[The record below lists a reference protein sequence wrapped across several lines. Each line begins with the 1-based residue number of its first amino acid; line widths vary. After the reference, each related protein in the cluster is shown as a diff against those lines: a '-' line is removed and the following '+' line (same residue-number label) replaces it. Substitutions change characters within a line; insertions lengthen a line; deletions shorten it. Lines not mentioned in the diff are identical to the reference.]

1 MPSKYIKGYT
11 DKKSIEYIKN
21 NYDQVSLRMPK
32 GDREKYKDLAEQQG
46 KSLNQLI
53 IDLLNDEMIR
63 EASKSK
69 DNRIAEYAKEILKLR
84 DYKKNEQEK

>member
-32 GDREKYKDLAEQQG
+32 GDRQKYKELAEGQG
-46 KSLNQLI
+46 KSLNALI
-53 IDLLNDEMIR
+53 IDLLNAESERVR
-63 EASKSK
+63 EEEQKK
-69 DNRIAEYAKEILKLR
+69 RIVTYEKMLEDTGLSE
-84 DYKKNEQEK
+84 KND

>member
-32 GDREKYKDLAEQQG
+32 GDRQKYKGLAEEQG
-46 KSLNQLI
+46 KSLNALI
-53 IDLLNDEMIR
+53 IELLNAESERVR
-63 EASKSK
+63 EEKQK
-69 DNRIAEYAKEILKLR
+69 KRIVAYAKNADIEYIK
-84 DYKKNEQEK
+84 E

>member
-1 MPSKYIKGYT
+1 MSSKYIKGYT

-32 GDREKYKDLAEQQG
+32 GEREKYKNLAEAQG

-53 IDLLNDEMIR
+53 IDLLDDEVLR
-63 EASKSK
+63 EAKESK
-69 DNRIAEYAKEILKLR
+69 DKRIVAYAKEILKTKR
-84 DYKKNEQEK
+84 Q

>member
-32 GDREKYKDLAEQQG
+32 GDREKYKDLAETQG

-53 IDLLNDEMIR
+53 IDLLDDEVLR
-63 EASKSK
+63 EAKESK
-69 DNRIAEYAKEILKLR
+69 DKRIVAYAEEILKTKR
-84 DYKKNEQEK
+84 Q

>member
-32 GDREKYKDLAEQQG
+32 GDRQKYKELAEGQG
-46 KSLNQLI
+46 KSLNALI
-53 IDLLNDEMIR
+53 IELLNVESERVR
-63 EASKSK
+63 EEEQKK
-69 DNRIAEYAKEILKLR
+69 RIVT
-84 DYKKNEQEK
+84 YKKMLEDTGLSEKSD